1 MAKEVISPEIEQAI
15 LEYVKY
21 IYIYIIFNLSEK

>member
-21 IYIYIIFNLSEK
+21 IYIIFNLSEK